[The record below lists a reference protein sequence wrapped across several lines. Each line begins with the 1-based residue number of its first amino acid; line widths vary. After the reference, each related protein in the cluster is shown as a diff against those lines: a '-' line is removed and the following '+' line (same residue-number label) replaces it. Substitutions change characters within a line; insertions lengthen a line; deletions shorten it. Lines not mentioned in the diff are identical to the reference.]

1 MLEAGP
7 DYGASRLGPLA
18 ADLLDAGAMPTTH
31 AWGYDSGSLYPGR
44 VLPFDRARV
53 IGGCS
58 SHNGCAALWGSRADY
73 DGWVAEAAPGWST
86 DELLPLFARGLAA
99 ACGAP
104 GRGRASSARTTG
116 RC

>member
-1 MLEAGP
+1 
-7 DYGASRLGPLA
+7 
-18 ADLLDAGAMPTTH
+18 MPTTH

-73 DGWVAEAAPGWST
+73 DGWAVGGLRGMGDRGAA
-86 DELLPLFARGLAA
+86 AAVRRGLAA
-99 ACGAP
+99 HGGAL
-104 GRGRASSARTTG
+104 GR
-116 RC
+116 